1 MAWQRKRKESDMEE
15 MRDEGKER
23 KGKFR
28 VHGKGKK
35 MSRNTFLNP
44 CLSRSA
50 AKQSR
55 PTKEKNLVLF

>member
-1 MAWQRKRKESDMEE
+1 MKE

-23 KGKFR
+23 KGKFK

-35 MSRNTFLNP
+35 MRRNTFLNP